1 MRFLAHFIGTNYST
15 KHKHTRTLSTT
26 YAYVSLSITYKGIGK
41 FIIKHPRSLIEMSF
55 DNSIKSKEKTLTV
68 A

>member
-15 KHKHTRTLSTT
+15 KHNARTLSTT